1 MVKFRCRIQIKTKE
15 RVFSMDILNT
25 VSLESNTKIKIN
37 FDGGDLSSDAGIL
50 LFKEFLFK
58 IGAVKLINR
67 IFKTNDSASFRIHKD
82 DANLMQ
88 VIYQIISAYFED
100 DCADELTNEPVM
112 TAILEKDAL
121 ASQPT
126 LSRFFNRMDE
136 DTLKQLNQVT
146 RELRKVIYS
155 IKKPEFM
162 LFDIDSTLLDTYG
175 KQEGEGFNYHY
186 QAHGY
191 HPLLC
196 YDGLT
201 GDLLKAELRDGTMY
215 CSKDADDFMKSLLEE
230 FTKDF
235 PDMLLFL
242 RGDSGFASPALY
254 EVLEEKKCKY
264 TIRLKENA
272 KLRELAEDRNQALYR
287 ATKFNQVDYAVEYG
301 EFLYQAGSWSHPRR
315 VVFKIEKP
323 YGQMIHLYTFLVT
336 TMEMEPYQVIQFYCG
351 RGKMEN
357 FIKESKSGFDFA
369 SVSSSSK
376 IVNANRLLIHGLAYN
391 LFNWFRRLALAASM
405 RKQRIDT
412 IRLKLLK
419 IAARVVRSARYKYFK
434 LCSSCP
440 YKKEFYETLENIRN
454 LQPQF
459 VQ

>member
-1 MVKFRCRIQIKTKE
+1 
-15 RVFSMDILNT
+15 MDILNT

-37 FDGGDLSSDAGIL
+37 FYGGDLSSDAGLL

-67 IFKTNDSASFRIHKD
+67 MFKTNDTAWFRIHKD

-112 TAILEKDAL
+112 TTILDKDAL

-136 DTLKQLNQVT
+136 DTLCQLNQIT

-175 KQEGEGFNYHY
+175 TQEGEGFNYHY

-215 CSKDADDFMKSLLEE
+215 CSKEADIFMKALLDE
-230 FTKDF
+230 FISDF
-235 PDMLLFL
+235 PDMPLFL
-242 RGDSGFASPALY
+242 RGDSGFASPDLY
-254 EVLEEKKCKY
+254 EVLEDKHCKY
-264 TIRLKENA
+264 AIRLKENA
-272 KLRELAEDRNQALYR
+272 KLCELAEDENQALYR

-301 EFLYQAGSWSHPRR
+301 EFMYQAGSWSHPRR

-323 YGQMIHLYTFLVT
+323 YGQMIHLYTFIVT
-336 TMEMEPYQVIQFYCG
+336 TLEMKPYQVIQFYCG

-357 FIKESKSGFDFA
+357 FIKEGKSGFDFA
-369 SVSSSSK
+369 SVSSASRL
-376 IVNANRLLIHGLAYN
+376 VNANRLQVHAFAYN
-391 LFNWFRRLALAASM
+391 LFNWFRRLALAVSM

-419 IAARVVRSARYKYFK
+419 IAARVAKSARYKYFK

-440 YKKEFYETLENIRN
+440 YKREFYETLENIRN
-454 LQPQF
+454 LQPQLE
-459 VQ
+459 

>member
-1 MVKFRCRIQIKTKE
+1 MN
-15 RVFSMDILNT
+15 ILNT
-25 VSLESNTKIKIN
+25 VSLKSNSKIKIN
-37 FDGGDLSSDAGIL
+37 FDGGDLSSDAGLL

-67 IFKTNDSASFRIHKD
+67 IFKTNDTAWFRIHKD

-88 VIYQIISAYFED
+88 VVYQIICAYFKD

-112 TAILEKDAL
+112 TAVLDKETL

-126 LSRFFNRMDE
+126 LSRFFNRMDG
-136 DTLKQLNQVT
+136 DTLSQLNRIT

-155 IKKPEFM
+155 IKKPEYM

-175 KQEGEGFNYHY
+175 NQEGEGFNYHY

-215 CSKDADDFMKSLLEE
+215 CSKEADLFMKSLLDE
-230 FTKDF
+230 FIEDY
-235 PDMLLFL
+235 PDMPLFL
-242 RGDSGFASPALY
+242 RGDSGFASPDLY
-254 EVLEEKKCKY
+254 EVLEDKYCKY
-264 TIRLKENA
+264 AIRLKENA
-272 KLRELAEDRNQALYR
+272 KLRELAEDENQALYH
-287 ATKFNQVDYAVEYG
+287 ATKFNQIDYAVEYG
-301 EFLYQAGSWSHPRR
+301 EFMYQAGSWSHPRR

-323 YGQMIHLYTFLVT
+323 YGQMIHLYTFIVT
-336 TMEMEPYQVIQFYCG
+336 TMEMKPYQVIQFYCG
-351 RGKMEN
+351 RGRMEN
-357 FIKESKSGFDFA
+357 FIKEGISGFDFA

-376 IVNANRLLIHGLAYN
+376 LVNANRLLVHALAYN
-391 LFNWFRRLALAASM
+391 LFNWFRRLALAANM

-419 IAARVVRSARYKYFK
+419 IAARVVKSARYKYFK

-440 YKKEFYETLENIRN
+440 YKKEFYETLENIQN
-454 LQPQF
+454 LQPQLE
-459 VQ
+459 

>member
-1 MVKFRCRIQIKTKE
+1 
-15 RVFSMDILNT
+15 MDILNT
-25 VSLESNTKIKIN
+25 VSLESNSQIKIN
-37 FDGGDLSSDAGIL
+37 FDGGDLSSDAGLL

-58 IGAVKLINR
+58 IGAVKLVNR
-67 IFKTNDSASFRIHKD
+67 MFKTNDTAWFRVHKD
-82 DANLMQ
+82 DTNLMQ
-88 VIYQIISAYFED
+88 VIYQIISSYFED

-112 TAILEKDAL
+112 TVILGKDAL

-126 LSRFFNRMDE
+126 LSRFFNRMDG
-136 DTLKQLNQVT
+136 DTLSQLNQII

-175 KQEGEGFNYHY
+175 NQEGEGFNYHY

-201 GDLLKAELRDGTMY
+201 GDLLKAQLRDGTMY
-215 CSKDADDFMKSLLEE
+215 CSKEADIFMKSLLDE
-230 FTKDF
+230 FLCDF
-235 PDMLLFL
+235 PDMPLFL
-242 RGDSGFASPALY
+242 RGDSGFASPDLY
-254 EVLEEKKCKY
+254 EVLEDKNCKY
-264 TIRLKENA
+264 AIRLKENA
-272 KLRELAEDRNQALYR
+272 KLRELAE
-287 ATKFNQVDYAVEYG
+287 V
-301 EFLYQAGSWSHPRR
+301 LYQAGSWNHPRR

-323 YGQMIHLYTFLVT
+323 YGQMVHLYTFIVT
-336 TMEMEPYQVIQFYCG
+336 TLEMEPYQVIQFYCG

-357 FIKESKSGFDFA
+357 FIKECKSGFDFA

-376 IVNANRLLIHGLAYN
+376 LVNANRLLVHALAYN

-419 IAARVVRSARYKYFK
+419 IAARVVKSARYKYFK

-454 LQPQF
+454 LQPQLE
-459 VQ
+459 

>member
-1 MVKFRCRIQIKTKE
+1 
-15 RVFSMDILNT
+15 MDILNT
-25 VSLESNTKIKIN
+25 VSLESNSQIKIN
-37 FDGGDLSSDAGIL
+37 FDGGDLSSDAGLL

-67 IFKTNDSASFRIHKD
+67 MFKTNDTAWFRIHKD

-112 TAILEKDAL
+112 TTILDKDAL

-136 DTLKQLNQVT
+136 DTLCQLNQIT

-175 KQEGEGFNYHY
+175 TQEGEGFNYHY

-215 CSKDADDFMKSLLEE
+215 CSKEADIFMKSLLDE
-230 FTKDF
+230 FICDF
-235 PDMLLFL
+235 PD
-242 RGDSGFASPALY
+242 
-254 EVLEEKKCKY
+254 KHCKY
-264 TIRLKENA
+264 AIRLKENA
-272 KLRELAEDRNQALYR
+272 KLCELVEDENQALYR

-301 EFLYQAGSWSHPRR
+301 EFMYQAGSWSHPRR

-323 YGQMIHLYTFLVT
+323 YGQMIHLYTFIVT
-336 TMEMEPYQVIQFYCG
+336 TLEMKPYQVIQFYCG

-357 FIKESKSGFDFA
+357 FIKEGKSGFDFA

-376 IVNANRLLIHGLAYN
+376 LVNANRLLLHALAYN
-391 LFNWFRRLALAASM
+391 LFNWFRRLALAVSM

-419 IAARVVRSARYKYFK
+419 IAARVAKSARYKYFK

-440 YKKEFYETLENIRN
+440 YKREFYETLENIRN
-454 LQPQF
+454 LQPQLE
-459 VQ
+459 